1 MDNYIITVRC
11 ASDHSENGTSITR
24 YFYKSGNAA
33 MIRSEYAN
41 TIYGKEGF
49 PYVYNM
55 AKTCFIDGKF
65 YSYEYTDDGKVLDY
79 QDPLANLDNWE
90 ILDTYASFREKS
102 HYVGVIFENPL
113 KVAIQARIKTVKF
126 DGVDCYSI
134 ETKNKAGVEVVLYF
148 EKETGLLRKLN
159 DQEYYYSFNTVN
171 DTIFELPEE
180 LETQN
185 PLSDVYVV
193 NFTR

>member
-1 MDNYIITVRC
+1 M
-11 ASDHSENGTSITR
+11 
-24 YFYKSGNAA
+24 
-33 MIRSEYAN
+33 
-41 TIYGKEGF
+41 
-49 PYVYNM
+49 
-55 AKTCFIDGKF
+55 
-65 YSYEYTDDGKVLDY
+65 
-79 QDPLANLDNWE
+79 
-90 ILDTYASFREKS
+90 DTYASFREKS

-180 LETQN
+180 LETQD